1 MILLNTL
8 FESNT
13 TFLTGKQ
20 QREELPLLLDAEL
33 SVWFEDSGTFEND
46 LITPVLASGATLV

>member
-20 QREELPLLLDAEL
+20 QREELPLWLDAEL

-46 LITPVLASGATLV
+46 LTTPVLASGATLV